1 MSNIFSLSRSD
12 VQEKVKDAFTSEA
25 KICFDQA
32 GVKAD
37 SSYMI
42 ADGLNPLECLEVIR
56 AKQITNLL
64 QNSLQ
69 CMADKLQ
76 FLKAVDYKLEDYF
89 NPNLSLTN
97 ADVVVL
103 PFTLTE
109 DRDEV
114 IQKAFAKAYLDLDM
128 SKYQYLFQVATE
140 LVMNAQI
147 DAPKISKKT
156 GVPNSMLIVEK
167 NMAKG
172 LVAISTID
180 HYGSLDPY
188 KMLGNIYAANKD
200 GFRDSMSKNS
210 IGAGLGSAL
219 IYEHSDSLVMGV
231 IPDVMSR
238 VSAILPYGV
247 SEKKINQIQKS
258 LHIIK
263 G

>member
-1 MSNIFSLSRSD
+1 MSNIFHLG
-12 VQEKVKDAFTSEA
+12 KADAKHQVSEA
-25 KICFDQA
+25 FSSDDKFCYSQA
-32 GVKAD
+32 EIKSSNCYLVAD
-37 SSYMI
+37 NMSHL
-42 ADGLNPLECLEVIR
+42 DCLTVIR
-56 AKQITNLL
+56 DRKITNLL

-69 CMADKLQ
+69 SLTDKLQ
-76 FLKAVDYKLEDYF
+76 LLKTIDYKIEDYF
-89 NPNLSLTN
+89 DPKLSLLGS
-97 ADVVVL
+97 DVVCM

-109 DRDEV
+109 DRSEV
-114 IQKAFAKAYLDLDM
+114 IQNAFLQAYLDLDM
-128 SKYQYLFQVATE
+128 TKYQYLFQVATE

-156 GVPNSMLIVEK
+156 NVANSMLLVEK
-167 NMAKG
+167 NMTKG
-172 LVAISTID
+172 LVSISTID

-188 KMLGNIYAANKD
+188 KMLENIYAANKN

-219 IYEHSDSLVMGV
+219 IYEHTDTLVMGV
-231 IPDVMSR
+231 IPDVMTR

-258 LHIIK
+258 IHIIK